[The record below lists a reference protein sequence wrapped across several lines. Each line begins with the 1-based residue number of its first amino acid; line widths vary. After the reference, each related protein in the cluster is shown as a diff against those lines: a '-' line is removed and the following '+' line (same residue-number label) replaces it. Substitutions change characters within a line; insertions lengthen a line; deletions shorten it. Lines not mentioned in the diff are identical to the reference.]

1 MLTNLKEKDWIALGA
16 SVSLLYNAVSGFRT
30 GSVILFYGTAR
41 RAEDPTLFWTAVAMS
56 AIGGIALPLLVL
68 F

>member
-1 MLTNLKEKDWIALGA
+1 MLTSLKEKDWIALAA

-30 GSVILFYGTAR
+30 GSAILFYGTVR
-41 RAEDPTLFWTAVAMS
+41 RAEDPTLFWTAVTMS
-56 AIGGIALPLLVL
+56 AVGGITLILLVL